1 MYFRYLTAKHLRD
14 AAEFIA
20 DTNDDDCD
28 EFMCIV
34 IQHFVGAGLGA
45 HNEFTD
51 LLREMNVYTSGS
63 LSYQLAQHS
72 SAYRNKVRVMFL
84 LFMAEV
90 LEDNA
95 L

>member
-1 MYFRYLTAKHLRD
+1 MHFRYLTAKHLRD
-14 AAEFIA
+14 AAEYIA
-20 DTNDDDCD
+20 NSDYEDD
-28 EFMCIV
+28 EYSCIV
-34 IQHFVGAGLGA
+34 IQHFAGGGRGARS
-45 HNEFTD
+45 EFND
-51 LLREMNVYTSGS
+51 LLLEMNVSTSGS
-63 LSYQLAQHS
+63 LSYELAQRS